1 MRQVAPGRADPGMK
15 RHPSPS
21 NRPLNAGLFC
31 RSATKPT
38 TSRKLVRPGFGYPSY
53 ENALTNASLRM
64 AYDETLASRVRNIL
78 SPASGFSEKKMF
90 GGLCFLIHGNMCCGV
105 LKNELVLRVEPGQ
118 AQELLHRAHTRP
130 MDFTGRPMKGFVFVE
145 AGGLGTDRQ
154 LRDWV
159 SMALSF
165 ARGLPAKARKKS
177 LPRRSTTRR
186 AERS

>member
-1 MRQVAPGRADPGMK
+1 MK
-15 RHPSPS
+15 RDPSPS

-53 ENALTNASLRM
+53 ENALTNASQRM
-64 AYDETLASRVRNIL
+64 AYDETLAARVRNIL
-78 SPASGFSEKKMF
+78 SPASGLSEKKMF

-105 LKNELVLRVEPGQ
+105 LKNELVLRVEPEQ

-154 LRDWV
+154 LCDWV
-159 SMALSF
+159 SIARSF
-165 ARGLPAKARKKS
+165 SQS
-177 LPRRSTTRR
+177 LPRKSGGKSSSRRSTARR
-186 AERS
+186 AARPRA